1 MGTSICR
8 QALEHGD
15 NVVCGVQ
22 PAQLSILEKDY
33 AVKSD
38 EAEVEEEREE
48 DSGVFRSLYMEQ
60 RKGRWQGRCK
70 IVALDGR

>member
-22 PAQLSILEKDY
+22 PTQLSLFEKDY
-33 AVKSD
+33 AVMSD
-38 EAEVEEEREE
+38 EAEAEEEREE
-48 DSGVFRSLYMEQ
+48 DGGVFSLLYMEH
-60 RKGRWQGRCK
+60 RDGRWEDRCRMA
-70 IVALDGR
+70 ALDGR

>member
-15 NVVCGVQ
+15 NVVCGAQ

-33 AVKSD
+33 AVTYD
-38 EAEVEEEREE
+38 EAEAEEEREE
-48 DSGVFRSLYMEQ
+48 DSGEFRSLYMEQ
-60 RKGRWQGRCK
+60 KKGRWQGRCK

>member
-22 PAQLSILEKDY
+22 PAQLSPFEKDY
-33 AVKSD
+33 AVMSD
-38 EAEVEEEREE
+38 EAEAEEEREE
-48 DSGVFRSLYMEQ
+48 DSGVFSSLYMDHRNGSWE
-60 RKGRWQGRCK
+60 GRCK
-70 IVALDGR
+70 MVALDGR